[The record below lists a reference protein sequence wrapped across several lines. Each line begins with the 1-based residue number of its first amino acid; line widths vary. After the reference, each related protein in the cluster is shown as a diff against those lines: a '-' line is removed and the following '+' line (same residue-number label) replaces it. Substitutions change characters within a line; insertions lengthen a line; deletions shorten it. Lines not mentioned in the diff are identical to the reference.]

1 MIVLAQ
7 VAPLGHESIGDD
19 HSRLK
24 ALLDSEFLV
33 GAGWDW
39 QTMVLSPPADHPT
52 LGWPVCQVP
61 GCEGMVEGGKGVCAA
76 CALRIPQ
83 RQRRA
88 ARFVREDLHGRRRS
102 LRRGLRQA
110 LGIATATVVRRS

>member
-1 MIVLAQ
+1 MTVLAH
-7 VAPLGHESIGDD
+7 VTPLGHETIGDD

-52 LGWPVCQVP
+52 LGWPVCRVP

-76 CALRIPQ
+76 CALRI
-83 RQRRA
+83 
-88 ARFVREDLHGRRRS
+88 ARSGSDELPDLCAKTYTVGVGLCAVGCVRPWES
-102 LRRGLRQA
+102 
-110 LGIATATVVRRS
+110 